1 MDPTLA
7 MKMSQIL
14 MNQRG
19 MVESTVTENRLAQL
33 EERLVD
39 LATKAT
45 PMWCNSRKLAGSIYE
60 KQRARLTVSE
70 LSLAYCYGGL
80 KSGPVT
86 CSAWRAVCVTGPNLL
101 GGVCETGTRNG

>member
-1 MDPTLA
+1 MEKRRIKLGPLNTAGAVASENRWVYRQLKAGNMDPTLA

-39 LATKAT
+39 LATKGNT
-45 PMWCNSRKLAGSIYE
+45 NVVQFKKAGGFDI
-60 KQRARLTVSE
+60 
-70 LSLAYCYGGL
+70 
-80 KSGPVT
+80 
-86 CSAWRAVCVTGPNLL
+86 
-101 GGVCETGTRNG
+101 